1 VQRSRCDY
9 RKQIVIDATM
19 HKVIREDGS
28 SVWVLTGPTVAHAWT
43 WAEKN
48 EPNAAYVYDDQ
59 DKRLVSYAE
68 YKGML

>member
-1 VQRSRCDY
+1 MAQ
-9 RKQIVIDATM
+9 ALNTGTM

-28 SVWVLTGPTVAHAWT
+28 NIWVLTGPTVAHAWK

-59 DKRLVSYAE
+59 HKRLVSYAE